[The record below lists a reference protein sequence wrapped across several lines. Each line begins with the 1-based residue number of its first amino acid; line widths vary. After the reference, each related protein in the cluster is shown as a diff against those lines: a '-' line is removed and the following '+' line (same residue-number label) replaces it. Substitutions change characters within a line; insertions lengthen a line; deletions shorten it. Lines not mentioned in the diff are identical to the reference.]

1 MTDGRKAAL
10 RKAPQSDLFV
20 SIHDLVEAK
29 GSSGAVTF
37 ARDTVA
43 LHDDPDTGPSTLMK
57 AVAGRN
63 GRRIADTASASIT
76 RELEQGFEVGYTYSA
91 WCLAGLPH
99 REHPPGEDWLI
110 GTDYA
115 QLLVR
120 PGVRVM
126 DDGTREA
133 LSVPSGTLARLILI
147 DWQTE
152 AFESGS
158 REISMG
164 SNPNAL
170 LTRLGLTRGGPV
182 SRKVADQLERLARC
196 AIDFKFGND
205 REAVIVN
212 ERLVEAFHYT
222 TAEDPRTKRQT
233 RMIERVVLSEA
244 FFRELKRHPIPV
256 DRAAIKDIQSSPRA
270 IDIYLWL
277 AFRLHAL
284 QAETMVSWSALWRQ
298 FGREKKLKAFR
309 AEFKEPLALALAAYR
324 AARVTVV
331 DKGLLL
337 APSPA
342 PIQRQGGSA
351 RITSS
356 LRS

>member
-1 MTDGRKAAL
+1 MEVFVTGGWKAVL
-10 RKAPQSDLFV
+10 REAPQSDLFS
-20 SIHDLVEAK
+20 SIHELVEAK
-29 GSSGAVTF
+29 GSNAAVTY
-37 ARDTVA
+37 ARDAVA
-43 LHDDPDTGPSTLMK
+43 LHEGPETGPSALLK
-57 AVAGRN
+57 AVAGRS
-63 GRRIADTASASIT
+63 GQRIVDTASASIT
-76 RELEQGFEVGYTYSA
+76 RELENGFEVGYTYSA

-99 REHPPGEDWLI
+99 REHPAGERWLI

-120 PGVRVM
+120 PGVQVM
-126 DDGTREA
+126 DDGTSEE

-152 AFESGS
+152 AFETGS

-182 SRKVADQLERLARC
+182 SRKVADQLERLCRC

-205 REAVIVN
+205 REAGIVN

-222 TAEDPRTKRQT
+222 TTEDPRTRRQT
-233 RMIERVVLSEA
+233 RMIERVVLSED
-244 FFRELKRHPIPV
+244 FYHELRRHPIPV

-284 QAETMVSWSALWRQ
+284 QAETVVSWSALWRQ

-309 AEFKEPLALALAAYR
+309 SEFKEPLALAAYR

-342 PIQRQGGSA
+342 PIQR
-351 RITSS
+351 
-356 LRS
+356 